1 MQNSTLRS
9 LSGLGALVL
18 AATVWGEGHI
28 DAVSGKAVGENGATI
43 TIVGH
48 DLNAPKVSHVGR
60 YYILQFDAGMDGGNR
75 KISVDAGGV
84 GDAKLTW
91 YSRKPLRVRLTMHL
105 DGPNFPTMQ
114 KTSEGYSL
122 YFGDAKPTPQI
133 SVKKPVDEYPD
144 HLPAIPAPKTIS
156 SSPTVN
162 STTTVSREMSA
173 RVSLDFVNTDVVQIL
188 KALALQANV
197 NIVTSPEVSG
207 KLTVS
212 LGSVPLQE
220 ALDLV
225 TSMAGVRYTKMGNTY
240 VVTSAAKFSETVQML
255 KGNGDLSTETRVVSI
270 YSHQGAQ
277 VKAALLQS
285 VPVQTLLGKY
295 DLLLSSEDIGIYQQT
310 KVGPN
315 PADGTGKA
323 ADSGSGGKD
332 ATVVATKTNAPKESF
347 DNYMVIVG
355 TPTRLDEVENA
366 ARKIDERICAAMGV
380 KIPTSNGIVQRSY
393 EPRGIAAEDLV
404 ASLRADKGSNFG
416 DIQMVATPR
425 TSLSKQVVVISGR
438 SNEVDN
444 MMQLLSSMD
453 SLSDGGP
460 TSYEVVGLKF
470 IKPQIAMVE
479 VIDAVPGIRAKLM
492 PGPVEPLNG
501 IKYTDTATAG
511 QKGNSKGED
520 AQNGGSG
527 SGSGSSGGQGS
538 GSGSSGGSGSGGS
551 GASGGS
557 GGSSSGGSNPSLGA
571 APSKTSDSVSAYSAD
586 VTSFQTPMK
595 LLLKGT
601 PQQLEDAKRMLE
613 ILDVAPKQVAL
624 EFRVMELSNDQA
636 LQAGLDLSALTGG
649 SLQSIRLNNG
659 LGPDTTAGGVSVKT
673 GFKGGGILSAIG
685 TLDSISTKNN
695 VIARPSILASD
706 GSLTHIFVGD
716 EVRYVESI
724 ISSGNNGP
732 TITTGE
738 VNVGVDFYVLPR
750 IGADGNITLDLRPTF
765 RILQGFTDVPG
776 GGKLPQTSSRMAETL
791 VNMKSGETIAIGGLI
806 QNQDRKVYGGLPIL
820 KDLPIIGRLFGRTN
834 NDKVR
839 SEVVFF
845 ITAREVTEKDRQSP
859 ANPRQAEKT
868 NKTWPGGGPNDLGK
882 STKGH

>member
-1 MQNSTLRS
+1 MLNSTLRS

-18 AATVWGEGHI
+18 ATTVWAEGHI
-28 DAVSGKAVGENGATI
+28 DAVTGKAVGENGATI
-43 TIVGH
+43 SIVGH
-48 DLNAPKVSHVGR
+48 DLNAPKVSRVGR

-75 KISVDAGGV
+75 KFSVDAGGV

-105 DGPNFPTMQ
+105 DGPNQPAMQ

-122 YFGDAKPTPQI
+122 YFGDAKPTPQV
-133 SVKKPVDEYPD
+133 SAKKPVDEYPD
-144 HLPAIPAPKTIS
+144 HLPAIPGPKTIS

-162 STTTVSREMSA
+162 STTTVSREMSS

-188 KALALQANV
+188 KALALQTNV

-212 LGSVPLQE
+212 LGSVSLQE
-220 ALDLV
+220 ALDLI

-255 KGNGDLSTETRVVSI
+255 KGNGDLSTETRVVPI

-277 VKAALLQS
+277 VKAAMLGS

-295 DLLLSSEDIGIYQQT
+295 DILLSSEDIGIFQQT

-323 ADSGSGGKD
+323 TDSGSGGKND
-332 ATVVATKTNAPKESF
+332 TVVNTKSGVQKDQV

-355 TPTRLDEVENA
+355 TPTRLDEVEAA
-366 ARKIDERICAAMGV
+366 ARQIDQRICVAMGV
-380 KIPTSNGIVQRSY
+380 KIPTSNGTVQRSY

-404 ASLRADKGSNFG
+404 ASLRADKNSNFG

-453 SLSDGGP
+453 SLSDGGA

-479 VIDAVPGIRAKLM
+479 IIDAVPGIRAKLM
-492 PGPVEPLNG
+492 PAPVDPNAG
-501 IKYTDTATAG
+501 IKTTNTAVSG
-511 QKGNSKGED
+511 LKGGKGD
-520 AQNGGSG
+520 DSSNGASGSGSGASGGSQNSGGG
-527 SGSGSSGGQGS
+527 SGSGSSG
-538 GSGSSGGSGSGGS
+538 
-551 GASGGS
+551 SGGS
-557 GGSSSGGSNPSLGA
+557 GGSSSGSGGGSANLGT
-571 APSKTSDSVSAYSAD
+571 APAKTNEGVTAYSAD
-586 VTSFQTPMK
+586 VSTFQTPMK

-613 ILDVAPKQVAL
+613 ILDVAPKQVAI
-624 EFRVMELSNDQA
+624 EFRVMELSNDEA
-636 LQAGLDLSALTGG
+636 LKVGLDLTALTGG
-649 SLQSIRLNNG
+649 SMQSLRINQG
-659 LGPDTTAGGVSVKT
+659 LGLDTTAGGVSTKI
-673 GFKGGGILSAIG
+673 GFKGGGNLGALG
-685 TLDSISTKNN
+685 TLDQISTKNN

-706 GSLTHIFVGD
+706 GALTHIFVGD
-716 EVRYVESI
+716 EVRYIESI

-738 VNVGVDFYVLPR
+738 VNVGVDFYVTPR
-750 IGADGNITLDLRPTF
+750 LGAEGNITLDLRPTF
-765 RILQGFTDVPG
+765 RILQGFTPVPG
-776 GGKLPQTSSRMAETL
+776 GGSLPQTSSRTAETL
-791 VNMKSGETIAIGGLI
+791 VNIKSGETIAIGGLV
-806 QNQDRKVYGGLPIL
+806 QNQDRKTLSGIPIL
-820 KDLPIIGRLFGRTN
+820 RDLPIIGRFFSRVN

-859 ANPRQAEKT
+859 ANPRQAEKN
-868 NKTWPGGGPNDLGK
+868 NKVWPGGGPHDLDK